1 MMALNDRQGEER
13 MDAQSQWTG
22 LDATRLERIGE
33 HLERNYIG
41 PGKIAG
47 CQVAVTRRGHSAYF
61 KSFGLM
67 DRERNKPT
75 ANDTIYRI
83 YSMTKPIASVALM
96 TLFEQGYFQLN
107 DPVSR
112 FVPSWKNHRVWV
124 SGEGEAMV
132 TELPRRPISFRD
144 VLSHTAGFTYGGALP
159 GVGIQHP
166 IDHIYR
172 ALKIRSFEGADT
184 MQGFL
189 DKLGQVPLRY
199 HPGEQWMYSLAT
211 DVCGALVEV
220 ISGKPLAQYL
230 DEVIFQPLGMTDT
243 AFSVAPEKVGR
254 FAANYQRGADKQLKL
269 IDDPATSA
277 FTREPGF
284 KSGGGGLTGTTADYM
299 RFCEMLR
306 RGGELDGHR
315 VLGPRTIELMHMN
328 HLAGNK
334 DLTQLALGTFSE
346 TANEGVGFGLGFAST
361 LGQVATGTLG
371 AGDYYWG
378 GAASTIFW
386 VDPKEE
392 LSVVFMTQLMPSGSF
407 NFRGQLK
414 SIIYSAITD

>member
-1 MMALNDRQGEER
+1 

-22 LDATRLERIGE
+22 LDASRLERIGE

-41 PGKIAG
+41 PGKITG
-47 CQVAVTRRGHSAYF
+47 CQISVARHGHLAYF

-75 ANDTIYRI
+75 RDDTIYRI
-83 YSMTKPIASVALM
+83 YSMTKPITSVALM
-96 TLFEQGYFQLN
+96 TLYEQGYFQLN

-112 FVPSWKNHRVWV
+112 YVPSWKNHRVWI
-124 SGEGEAMV
+124 SGEGADMKTEA
-132 TELPRRPISFRD
+132 PHRPVSFRD
-144 VLSHTAGFTYGGALP
+144 VLSHTAGLTYGGGLP

-166 IDHIYR
+166 IDRIYR
-172 ALKIRSFEGADT
+172 ELKIRSVGGADT
-184 MQGFL
+184 MQEFM

-199 HPGEQWMYSLAT
+199 QPGTAWMYSLAT
-211 DVCGALVEV
+211 DVCGALVEI

-230 DEVIFQPLGMTDT
+230 QDTIFDPLGMKDT
-243 AFSVAPEKVGR
+243 SFFVAPEKQER
-254 FAANYQRGADKQLKL
+254 FAANYQRNAAKQLEL
-269 IDDPATSA
+269 CDDPATSD
-277 FTREPGF
+277 FTRNPGF
-284 KSGGGGLTGTTADYM
+284 KSGGGGLTGTSADYL

-315 VLGPRTIELMHMN
+315 VLGPRTIALMHMN
-328 HLAGNK
+328 HLPGGK
-334 DLTQLALGTFSE
+334 QLTDLALGGFSE
-346 TANEGVGFGLGFAST
+346 TAYDGVGFGLGFAST
-361 LGQVATGTLG
+361 MGEVEAGGLG

-386 VDPKEE
+386 VDPKED
-392 LSVVFMTQLMPSGSF
+392 LSVVFMTQLMPSGTF

-414 SIIYSAITD
+414 SIVYSSIID